1 MLVVYF
7 YMAKAFTQLKNQQ
20 LAPTDKLTF
29 GKYKGCRVC
38 DCWDDYEYFLW
49 LVKQHPGLFDSKC
62 VANFTSA
69 KTLHDAARHQRE
81 EVDPYINQ
89 DFDDVPF

>member
-1 MLVVYF
+1 
-7 YMAKAFTQLKNQQ
+7 MAKAFTNLKKSACLDAQ
-20 LAPTDKLTF
+20 DKLTF

-38 DCWDDYEYFLW
+38 DVWDDWEYFLW
-49 LVKQHPGLFDSKC
+49 LSNHRPGLFSKRC
-62 VANFTSA
+62 IDNFKSA
-69 KTLHDAARHQRE
+69 RAMHEAARHQRE